1 MNAKK
6 RPVSIDAVTLQKRRA
21 VALRRRPMDKGAIKA
36 KYRDLAMTLLCLQDL
51 DENLESGKGGLTDGE
66 DSP

>member
-1 MNAKK
+1 MALRC
-6 RPVSIDAVTLQKRRA
+6 RPV
-21 VALRRRPMDKGAIKA
+21 DKEARKA

-51 DENLESGKGGLTDGE
+51 DEKVESGKGGLTDGE